1 MSKSTLKNRFFG
13 KQLKI
18 EQNTARIEV
27 DFEKYSTHNFDFRL
41 RWTRFKIGETS
52 VQISAVAKLTVS
64 L

>member
-18 EQNTARIEV
+18 EQNTARIEA

-41 RWTRFKIGETS
+41 R
-52 VQISAVAKLTVS
+52 
-64 L
+64 